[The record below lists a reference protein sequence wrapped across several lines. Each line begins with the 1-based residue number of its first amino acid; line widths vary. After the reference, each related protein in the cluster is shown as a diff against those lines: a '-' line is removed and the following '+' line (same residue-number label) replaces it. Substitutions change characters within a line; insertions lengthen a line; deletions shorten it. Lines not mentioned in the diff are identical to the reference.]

1 MLAVTDTG
9 TGMDSVTK
17 ARIFEPFFTTK
28 EEGKGTGLGL
38 ATVYGIVRQSG
49 GHITVYSE
57 PGQGTTFRVYFPANS
72 ATKKPEREPVA
83 VPHRTGGET
92 VLVIEDEA
100 DLRSMIVRALTRRDY
115 NVLEARTG
123 EEALELVEK
132 QKAKVQLLIT
142 DIVMPGMRGTEAAQR
157 LASVV
162 PDLKILYMS
171 GYTDNAMFHQKLLE
185 AGTIFLQ
192 KPFSVSAL
200 EERVQKALE
209 NKSKAAGSFT

>member
-9 TGMDSVTK
+9 TGMDSDTK

-38 ATVYGIVRQSG
+38 ATVYGIVKQSG
-49 GHITVYSE
+49 GHIAVYSE
-57 PGQGTTFRVYFPANS
+57 PGQGTTFRVYFPATS
-72 ATKKPEREPVA
+72 ASKKQEREPA
-83 VPHRTGGET
+83 PAPRKTRGET

-100 DLRSMIVRALTRRDY
+100 DLRSMIVRALARRDY
-115 NVLEARTG
+115 HVLEARTG

-132 QKAKVQLLIT
+132 QKAEVQLLIT

-157 LASVV
+157 LASLL

-200 EERVQKALE
+200 EERVQKALDG
-209 NKSKAAGSFT
+209 KSKAAGSLT

>member
-1 MLAVTDTG
+1 
-9 TGMDSVTK
+9 
-17 ARIFEPFFTTK
+17 
-28 EEGKGTGLGL
+28 
-38 ATVYGIVRQSG
+38 
-49 GHITVYSE
+49 
-57 PGQGTTFRVYFPANS
+57 
-72 ATKKPEREPVA
+72 
-83 VPHRTGGET
+83 
-92 VLVIEDEA
+92 
-100 DLRSMIVRALTRRDY
+100 MIVRALARRDY
-115 NVLEARTG
+115 HVLEARTG

-132 QKAKVQLLIT
+132 QKAEVQLLIT

-157 LASVV
+157 LASLL

-209 NKSKAAGSFT
+209 GKSKAAGSLT